1 MRMGAVQQPQ
11 SWLRVGG
18 QGRREQGCGRVQ
30 SMRVSRGKGFSFLL
44 GPPCSGL
51 VEGGSSDDP
60 GEMEEGKV
68 SVGG

>member
-1 MRMGAVQQPQ
+1 MRVVQQPL
-11 SWLRVGG
+11 SWLREEGK
-18 QGRREQGCGRVQ
+18 GRSEQGVCGRV

-60 GEMEEGKV
+60 SEMEEGKV